1 MVVLQTPLGAGKE
14 RASSC
19 RVVFFRGLLGCLLV
33 SFVVCFG
40 FFSGSRVFLL
50 GFLVG
55 FGLGPLGV
63 FFLGFFLFFCAGFGY
78 SCIPPVYLGAP
89 YAF

>member
-1 MVVLQTPLGAGKE
+1 
-14 RASSC
+14 
-19 RVVFFRGLLGCLLV
+19 
-33 SFVVCFG
+33 
-40 FFSGSRVFLL
+40 
-50 GFLVG
+50 VG

-63 FFLGFFLFFCAGFGY
+63 FLGFFLFFAGFGC

>member
-1 MVVLQTPLGAGKE
+1 VGFL
-14 RASSC
+14 
-19 RVVFFRGLLGCLLV
+19 
-33 SFVVCFG
+33 G

-63 FFLGFFLFFCAGFGY
+63 FLGFFFFFCAGFGF